1 MKTLRGKLF
10 FSLPYGNILFFLL
23 LLILALEGFFI
34 IRKMTDDLT
43 RLSSKIKTITSKNL
57 SQKITDIKTDD
68 EVGRLATSFNELLR
82 RLNAAFARERQFIGD
97 VAHELKTPLATQ
109 RSMIEVAL
117 SKERSKKEYKMAL
130 NESLLDNN
138 RLSAT
143 LKNVLDLAWSEADT
157 GKGNQNKLNLSQ
169 IMLEIEDLARKMAYQ
184 KRIEI
189 KGIVEPKIFVFGKED
204 KLFRAIL
211 NLIDNAIKFTP
222 NKGIVS
228 ISLKKEGNSAN
239 ISILDTGVGISRKD
253 LPHIFDRFYRGLGL
267 AIAKATITAHKGK
280 IYVESKTGQGSL
292 FIIHLPLILS

>member
-1 MKTLRGKLF
+1 
-10 FSLPYGNILFFLL
+10 
-23 LLILALEGFFI
+23 
-34 IRKMTDDLT
+34 MTDDLT

-211 NLIDNAIKFTP
+211 NLID
-222 NKGIVS
+222 
-228 ISLKKEGNSAN
+228 
-239 ISILDTGVGISRKD
+239 TGVGISRKD